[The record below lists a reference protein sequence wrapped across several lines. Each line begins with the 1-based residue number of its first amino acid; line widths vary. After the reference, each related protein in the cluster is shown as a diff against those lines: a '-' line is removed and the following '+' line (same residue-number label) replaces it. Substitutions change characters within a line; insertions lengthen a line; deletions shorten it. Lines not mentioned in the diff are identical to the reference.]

1 MVRFQIEQRGISD
14 PDVLEAMKKIPRHL
28 FLSSGAG
35 HRAYGD
41 YPVRI
46 GFEQTISQPYMV
58 AYMTEVLR
66 VGSKD
71 RVLEVGTGSGYQT
84 AVLAQIAESVYTVE
98 RIRSLSLHAQKI
110 LNELGYTN
118 IFFKI
123 GNGFKG
129 WAEHSPYSRI
139 IVTAA
144 SKGVPEALKNQL
156 ADNGI
161 LVIPIGDY
169 RTYQTL
175 TVFKRT
181 GNHFEIK
188 KTIGCRFVPLVDD

>member
-28 FLSSGAG
+28 FLSSGAA

-46 GFEQTISQPYMV
+46 GFKQTISQPYIV
-58 AYMTEVLR
+58 AYMTEMLR

-98 RIRSLSLHAQKI
+98 RIMSLSLHAQKI
-110 LNELGYTN
+110 LSGLGYTN
-118 IFFKI
+118 IFFKV

-129 WAEHSPYSRI
+129 WAEHAPYSRI

-144 SKGVPEALKNQL
+144 SKDVPEALKDQL

-161 LVIPIGDY
+161 LVIPVGEIG
-169 RTYQTL
+169 RAS
-175 TVFKRT
+175 
-181 GNHFEIK
+181 
-188 KTIGCRFVPLVDD
+188 CRERV